1 MIQLTI
7 TKARR
12 ALLDMPERLAKA
24 SDKTV
29 SITRHG
35 RPVLALLP
43 WELYESIIETLEA
56 LGDPEATAAL
66 RSSLEDIRK
75 GRLVSHETAVK
86 RLGGAP
92 PHLARRILRQR
103 PLGR

>member
-1 MIQLTI
+1 MTQLTI
-7 TKARR
+7 TKARE
-12 ALLDMPERLAKA
+12 ALLDLPERLAKA

-35 RPVLALLP
+35 RPVLAVLP
-43 WELYESIIETLEA
+43 WELYESIIETLEV

-75 GRLVSHETAVK
+75 GRLVSHEVALK
-86 RLGGAP
+86 RIRG
-92 PHLARRILRQR
+92 
-103 PLGR
+103 

>member
-1 MIQLTI
+1 MTQLTI
-7 TKARR
+7 TKARE
-12 ALLDMPERLAKA
+12 ALLDLPERLAKA

-35 RPVLALLP
+35 RPVLAVLP
-43 WELYESIIETLEA
+43 WELYESIIDTLEV

-75 GRLVSHETAVK
+75 GRLVSHEVALK
-86 RLGGAP
+86 RIRG
-92 PHLARRILRQR
+92 
-103 PLGR
+103 

>member
-1 MIQLTI
+1 MTQLTI
-7 TKARR
+7 TKARE
-12 ALLDMPERLAKA
+12 ALLDLPERLAKA

-35 RPVLALLP
+35 RPVLAVLP
-43 WELYESIIETLEA
+43 WELYESIIETLEV

-75 GRLVSHETAVK
+75 GRLVSHEVALT
-86 RLGGAP
+86 
-92 PHLARRILRQR
+92 RIR
-103 PLGR
+103 G

>member
-1 MIQLTI
+1 MTQLTI
-7 TKARR
+7 TKARE
-12 ALLDMPERLAKA
+12 ALLDLPERLAKA

-35 RPVLALLP
+35 RPVLAVLP
-43 WELYESIIETLEA
+43 WELYESIIETLEV

-75 GRLVSHETAVK
+75 GRLVSHEVALK
-86 RLGGAP
+86 HIRG
-92 PHLARRILRQR
+92 
-103 PLGR
+103 

>member
-7 TKARR
+7 TQARQ
-12 ALLDMPERLAKA
+12 ALLDLPQRLAEA

-43 WELYESIIETLEA
+43 WELYDSIIETLEV
-56 LGDPEATAAL
+56 LGDPRATAAL

-75 GRLVSHETAVK
+75 RRLVSRETAVK
-86 RLGGAP
+86 HLGGDP
-92 PHLARRILRQR
+92 PHLARRLLRQR
-103 PLGR
+103 LVDR

>member
-1 MIQLTI
+1 MTQLTI
-7 TKARR
+7 TKARE
-12 ALLDMPERLAKA
+12 ALLDLPERLAKA

-35 RPVLALLP
+35 RPVLAVLP
-43 WELYESIIETLEA
+43 WELYESIIETLEV

-75 GRLVSHETAVK
+75 RRLVSHEVALK
-86 RLGGAP
+86 RIRG
-92 PHLARRILRQR
+92 
-103 PLGR
+103 

>member
-1 MIQLTI
+1 MTQLTI
-7 TKARR
+7 TKARE
-12 ALLDMPERLAKA
+12 ALLDLPERLAKA

-35 RPVLALLP
+35 RPVLAVLP
-43 WELYESIIETLEA
+43 WELYESIIETLEV

-75 GRLVSHETAVK
+75 DRLVSHEVA
-86 RLGGAP
+86 L
-92 PHLARRILRQR
+92 
-103 PLGR
+103 

>member
-1 MIQLTI
+1 MTTLTI
-7 TKARR
+7 TKARE
-12 ALLDMPERLAKA
+12 ALLDLPERLAKA

-35 RPVLALLP
+35 RPVLAVLP
-43 WELYESIIETLEA
+43 WELYESIIETLEV

-75 GRLVSHETAVK
+75 GRLVSHEAALK
-86 RLGGAP
+86 RLG
-92 PHLARRILRQR
+92 R
-103 PLGR
+103 

>member
-1 MIQLTI
+1 MTHLTI
-7 TKARR
+7 TKARE
-12 ALLDMPERLAKA
+12 ALLDLPERLAKA

-35 RPVLALLP
+35 RPVLAVLP
-43 WELYESIIETLEA
+43 WELYESIIETLEV

-75 GRLVSHETAVK
+75 GRLVSHEVALK
-86 RLGGAP
+86 RIRG
-92 PHLARRILRQR
+92 
-103 PLGR
+103 

>member
-1 MIQLTI
+1 MTQLTI
-7 TKARR
+7 TKARE
-12 ALLDMPERLAKA
+12 ALLDLPERLAKA

-35 RPVLALLP
+35 RPVLAVLP
-43 WELYESIIETLEA
+43 WALYESIIETLEV

-75 GRLVSHETAVK
+75 GRLVGHDVALK
-86 RLGGAP
+86 RIRG
-92 PHLARRILRQR
+92 
-103 PLGR
+103 